1 MKNILV
7 CMMLFIATG
16 LTAQTRDIHKI
27 RMDFGEAIRDGDKAN
42 QLCKELKVIKNPD
55 ALLLAYLG
63 SAQAVRAKFAW
74 NPVSKVAHLKE
85 GFANINKAISKEPN
99 NLEVRFLRFSLEFHV
114 PKFLGY
120 SENLDVDKNKIIAI
134 LEQKD
139 KATQPMDRRML
150 ENMVRMLIDSKLCS
164 SKEIGILKKIIS

>member
-1 MKNILV
+1 MKNILIY
-7 CMMLFIATG
+7 MMLFMATG
-16 LTAQTRDIHKI
+16 LRAQTHNLHKI
-27 RMDFGEAIRDGDKAN
+27 RMDFGEAIENGDKAN
-42 QLCKELKVIKNPD
+42 ALCKQLKGIKDPD
-55 ALLLAYLG
+55 AIVLAYLG

-85 GFANINKAISKEPN
+85 GFANINKAIAKDPN

-120 SENLDVDKNKIIAI
+120 SENLSADKNKIITI

-139 KATQPMDRRML
+139 KAAQTLDRNIL
-150 ENMVRMLIDSKLCS
+150 ENMVKMLINSKLCN
-164 SKEIGILKKIIS
+164 SKEIGILKKAIS